1 MVFHQL
7 KINERKLF
15 SDAILQDIQVR
26 EHMQLQKSK
35 IIIVA
40 KLFKLMIQ
48 GLKWNVT
55 ATF

>member
-1 MVFHQL
+1 MVFHQLKVVFHQL

-15 SDAILQDIQVR
+15 SDAILQDIQVL

-40 KLFKLMIQ
+40 KLLKLMI
-48 GLKWNVT
+48 
-55 ATF
+55 